1 MIFVFRLQFYNVRI
15 KCDLTLFAHNRKTY
29 MITFTLFVFI
39 AFNMYCFDGQHW
51 AVSGKIYI
59 KCRFFL
65 NTIQRYL
72 LYIANWPKNT
82 EICIFAY
89 IAQPLPA
96 CA

>member
-1 MIFVFRLQFYNVRI
+1 MIFVFRLQFYNVRV
-15 KCDLTLFAHNRKTY
+15 KCDFNPFFAHNRKTY

-65 NTIQRYL
+65 KHKNETTEVYRKS
-72 LYIANWPKNT
+72 ATNT
-82 EICIFAY
+82 EI
-89 IAQPLPA
+89 
-96 CA
+96 